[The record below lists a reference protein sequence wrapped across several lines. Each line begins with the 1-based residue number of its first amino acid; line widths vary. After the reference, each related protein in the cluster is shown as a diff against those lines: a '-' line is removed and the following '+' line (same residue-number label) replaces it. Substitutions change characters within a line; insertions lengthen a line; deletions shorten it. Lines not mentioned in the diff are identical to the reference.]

1 MIQPSQ
7 QQRAAADGQQKWPLD
22 EAGDTKRAQRQ
33 CGRRRRVAAAVDA
46 LLHTGSRS
54 GHGADDAVDCGAAH
68 CARGRGGC

>member
-1 MIQPSQ
+1 
-7 QQRAAADGQQKWPLD
+7 
-22 EAGDTKRAQRQ
+22 
-33 CGRRRRVAAAVDA
+33 VAAAVDA